1 MNKKSVLIT
10 GTSSGLGF
18 SLAKKFLEHDYI
30 VFAHTRKKK
39 SFKNS
44 KLPKKKN
51 IFNVSG
57 DLTKP
62 TTIQKLSQCYKKNK
76 PSIII
81 NNAGLYKSKSF
92 AKTDIKEISEL
103 FEVNFFSIIKLLKN
117 IYNNLKKREC
127 LIININSLSGLT
139 GSHNESIYSASKHA
153 LKGFFD
159 SVQQEFLSNNINMIN
174 LYPGAMKS
182 KITKKRDTYNNLMK
196 TEEVSE
202 VIFNICKNY
211 KTLRFGQVS
220 LLRKKY

>member
-1 MNKKSVLIT
+1 M
-10 GTSSGLGF
+10 
-18 SLAKKFLEHDYI
+18 
-30 VFAHTRKKK
+30 
-39 SFKNS
+39 
-44 KLPKKKN
+44 
-51 IFNVSG
+51 
-57 DLTKP
+57 
-62 TTIQKLSQCYKKNK
+62 SQCYKKNK